1 MHYRKPYFLFIFE
14 YDSKKGQGNNADL
27 CRIYE
32 REERLYGKNTIEIS
46 CLAHKVQTHCLK
58 IKLREIRIQT
68 TRDNFVDNQNWLSRR
83 TGRPRSYQHGSL
95 SFCQSDHTCL
105 TRHLPA
111 SKRRLQ
117 RRNCDLYLDVSR
129 MTSIARAIT
138 SEPPRDSTS

>member
-1 MHYRKPYFLFIFE
+1 MSNLRERRKIV
-14 YDSKKGQGNNADL
+14 
-27 CRIYE
+27 
-32 REERLYGKNTIEIS
+32 REKYAINEIS

-138 SEPPRDSTS
+138 SEPTSSWFHFLINVSIELVIFDRSRD